1 MRNLLIATD
10 NYLPRRD
17 GITVFLSEIV
27 PLLKKKFHVTVIAP
41 KFAGRMQTESG
52 VRVIRVLL
60 SGIQFGDYPLAKL
73 APRKVKEAVDEADI
87 VWVQTLGPIGLAAL
101 HYAKKK
107 KKKLIAF
114 NHSIEWELFSYSIT
128 REKLFYRLM
137 RGAVKAMARRF
148 YNKCDALIVPTE
160 HIGKLLGENG
170 IKPRKE
176 VVNLGVNVARFIPLM
191 NKAKAKRNIKISP
204 RLTVIGYLGR
214 IGREKD
220 IPTLVEAFQ
229 TVRKKYRN
237 MLLLIVGGG
246 LKGEVMQDKKVIVTG
261 VVENVVPYLQA
272 MDIYVL
278 PSLTE
283 TTSLTTME
291 AMSCGLPVVVTKV
304 GFVGEYV
311 KEGYSGYFF
320 EKGNSEMLS
329 KKLEKLLKS
338 EKTRERMGANAR
350 KTIVK
355 RFKWEDSAKK
365 IIEILEVLSKV

>member
-1 MRNLLIATD
+1 MRELLIATD

-17 GITVFLSEIV
+17 GIAVFLSEII
-27 PLLKKKFHVTVIAP
+27 PLLKKKFHVTLITP
-41 KFAGRMQTESG
+41 KFTGKMQTETG
-52 VRVIRVLL
+52 VKIIKVPL
-60 SGIQFGDYPLAKL
+60 SGIQLGDYPVAKL
-73 APRKVKEAVDEADI
+73 APRKIKEATEGADI
-87 VWVQTLGPIGLAAL
+87 VWVQTLGPVGLTAL

-128 REKLFYRLM
+128 REKLFY
-137 RGAVKAMARRF
+137 KAMKGAIKTLAKRF
-148 YNKCDALIVPTE
+148 YNKCDILIVPTE
-160 HIGKLLGENG
+160 AIGRLLEENG

-176 VVNLGVNVARFIPLM
+176 VVNLGVDVARFIPPM
-191 NKAKAKRNIKISP
+191 NKAKAKRNIKINP

-220 IPTLVEAFQ
+220 LPALVEAFQ
-229 TVRKKYRN
+229 KVRKKYRN
-237 MLLLIVGGG
+237 VMLLIVGGG
-246 LKGEVMQDKKVIVTG
+246 LKGEVLQDRKVIVTG

-291 AMSCGLPVVVTKV
+291 AMSCGLPVVVTKA
-304 GFVGEYV
+304 GFVKEYV

-320 EKGNSEMLS
+320 EKRDSDMLS

-338 EKTRERMGANAR
+338 GKTRERLGANAR

-355 RFKWEDSAKK
+355 RFKWEESAKK
-365 IIEILEVLSKV
+365 IVRILEELKP